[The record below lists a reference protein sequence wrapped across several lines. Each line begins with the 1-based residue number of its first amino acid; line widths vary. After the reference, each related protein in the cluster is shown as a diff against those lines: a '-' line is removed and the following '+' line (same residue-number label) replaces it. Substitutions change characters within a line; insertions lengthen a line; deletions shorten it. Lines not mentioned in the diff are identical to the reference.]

1 MNSKELYLN
10 IKLKLLPIN
19 QKYVNLQMKDNK
31 LLEGYLNIKIE
42 III

>member
-19 QKYVNLQMKDNK
+19 LKYVNLQMKDNK